1 MSTQYSEYP
10 VLNFLQKPEKEGM
23 AGSNDLPVLVGTL
36 STRRYSEYCTST
48 TELRERERER
58 EKVTHGIDSNPE

>member
-10 VLNFLQKPEKEGM
+10 VLNFLQKPETG
-23 AGSNDLPVLVGTL
+23 GISGLNGLPVLTGTQ

-48 TELRERERER
+48 TGRGEERRGEERTWHR
-58 EKVTHGIDSNPE
+58 FGF